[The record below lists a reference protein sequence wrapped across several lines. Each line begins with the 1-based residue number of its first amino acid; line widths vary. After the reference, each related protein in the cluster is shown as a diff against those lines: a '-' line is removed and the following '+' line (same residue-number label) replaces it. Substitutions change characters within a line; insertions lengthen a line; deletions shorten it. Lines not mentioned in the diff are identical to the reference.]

1 MRLPGLVARP
11 RFRWRLWK
19 KAPRRTNLACA
30 PSRGLRHGHD
40 PVAATVQKQWIWHD
54 GGSYFGVPFVNYL
67 GWLLCVYTIFQLFA
81 IYISRQN
88 VASEQEEPSG
98 TTDRAYWYQ
107 AAAAYATTGLTSAL
121 PALTGGNAVITD
133 ATGQQWQAMQ
143 IYQSMALIAIF
154 TMGFVAL
161 LSVLLIDKHQRSL

>member
-1 MRLPGLVARP
+1 MCRYSLPP
-11 RFRWRLWK
+11 
-19 KAPRRTNLACA
+19 
-30 PSRGLRHGHD
+30 
-40 PVAATVQKQWIWHD
+40 
-54 GGSYFGVPFVNYL
+54 
-67 GWLLCVYTIFQLFA
+67 
-81 IYISRQN
+81 RQN

-98 TTDRAYWYQ
+98 TTDRGYWNQ
-107 AAAAYATTGLTSAL
+107 AAAAYATAGLTSAL

-161 LSVLLIDKHQRSL
+161 LSVLLVDKHQQSSL